1 MIEGLTVSLGGSQVG
16 QVTQVGIFS
25 TFAAVLGVFGIQ
37 KFIRNLKIGQEHV
50 AGKPIVLH
58 LGEYLGEILQG
69 LGPVCEAMPH
79 LFLGRQVE
87 LAVGESVAESAPAPD
102 GS

>member
-1 MIEGLTVSLGGSQVG
+1 M
-16 QVTQVGIFS
+16 TQVGIFS
-25 TFAAVLGVFGIQ
+25 PLASVLGVFGHQ
-37 KFIRNLKIGQEHV
+37 KFVRNLKIGQEHV

-58 LGEYLGEILQG
+58 LGEYIAEILQG
-69 LGPVCEAMPH
+69 LGPVREAITH